1 MGARTSCP
9 HSAKSSMLRGDQIQI
24 RLALRSDAAA
34 IASVLSESFREYKPL
49 YTDGGFA
56 ATTPTTEQILD
67 RMAEGPVWVAL
78 HRDVIVGTVAVVP
91 KGEELYI
98 RGMAVL
104 PAERGRR
111 IGELLLLH
119 IEKFADANGHKRMF
133 LSTTPFLARAIRL
146 YERFGFQRCDEGP
159 HELLG
164 TPLFTMVKILQ

>member
-1 MGARTSCP
+1 MFQSE
-9 HSAKSSMLRGDQIQI
+9 QIQI
-24 RLALRSDAAA
+24 RLALRSNAPS
-34 IASVLSESFREYKPL
+34 IATVLHESFLEYKPL

-56 ATTPTTEQILD
+56 ATTPTIEQILD

-78 HRDVIVGTVAVVP
+78 HRDAIVGTVSVVP

-98 RGMAVL
+98 RGMAIL
-104 PAERGRR
+104 PASRGRR

-119 IEKFADANGHKRMF
+119 IENFASANGHKRLF
-133 LSTTPFLARAIRL
+133 LSTTPFLARAFRL

-159 HELLG
+159 HDLFG